1 MTVSEIINKKYNNY
15 DKKDEENKNYKRKF
29 NNDQIREIRNIYEN
43 ETDSIRDIAKIYN
56 VSPETISRIIN
67 NKSYKYVV

>member
-1 MTVSEIINKKYNNY
+1 MTVSEIINKKYNKY